1 MEIVNDQLHFCL
13 LMGLKKR
20 RKKTNTLI
28 RYPVTSRRTV
38 KRMSMRKIE
47 QTVRNP
53 LRSGQNVFSGRG
65 RFALQDFPMRMND
78 ITPRA
83 IPRTMGRN
91 PGPGLSSEPRG
102 YRLDS
107 KRTKTA
113 NNRKRMLAIRARV
126 ITSVSL
132 MIRIQS
138 Q

>member
-1 MEIVNDQLHFCL
+1 MSVAPMEIVNDQLHFCL
-13 LMGLKKR
+13 LMGLRKR
-20 RKKTNTLI
+20 MKKTNTLI

-53 LRSGQNVFSGRG
+53 LRSGQDVSSCGVR
-65 RFALQDFPMRMND
+65 LLVQDLLMSKND
-78 ITPRA
+78 ITPRT
-83 IPRTMGRN
+83 IPRSMGRN

-107 KRTKTA
+107 KRTKIA
-113 NNRKRMLAIRARV
+113 NNRKRMLVIRARV

-132 MIRIQS
+132 H
-138 Q
+138 